1 MPKRPKR
8 KAQVER
14 IPVSWLHSHAY
25 CEYQIYLQH
34 VKGVQP
40 EITLEV
46 QKGID
51 AHASLD
57 EAHKA
62 AAELEL
68 TVSDALTK
76 AQKEEVTLVAREVLV
91 EGKGLIGC
99 IDEVVFMPDRI
110 LVIDDKPGDVAWPS
124 SQIQTF
130 GYCLAFEEQYK
141 PELPVIAVLR
151 NRDTGENI
159 WAQAFAKEQR
169 EDVLEAVDR
178 IQRVLS
184 QETEPVSTR
193 NPNKCRACRFK
204 SSCDNRSE

>member
-1 MPKRPKR
+1 MYN
-8 KAQVER
+8 R

-25 CEYQIYLQH
+25 CEYQLYLQH

-40 EITLEV
+40 EVTPEI
-46 QKGID
+46 QKGVE

-68 TVSDALTK
+68 PIGEALTK
-76 AQKEEVTLVAREVLV
+76 AKVEGVTLSSREVFV
-91 EGKGLIGC
+91 EGEQLIGC
-99 IDEVVFMPDRI
+99 IDEVIFMPDRI
-110 LVIDDKPGDVAWPS
+110 LIIDDKPGDIAWPS

-141 PELPVIAVLR
+141 PELPIIAVLR
-151 NRDTGENI
+151 NRDSGENV
-159 WAQAFAKEQR
+159 WAQTFGKEQR
-169 EDVLEAVDR
+169 ADVVNAVER

-184 QETEPVSTR
+184 QETEAVSTR
-193 NPNKCRACRFK
+193 NPNKCKACRFK

>member
-1 MPKRPKR
+1 MYS
-8 KAQVER
+8 R

-40 EITLEV
+40 EVTPEV
-46 QKGID
+46 QKGVE
-51 AHASLD
+51 AHALLD

-68 TVSDALTK
+68 PIGEALTK
-76 AQKEEVTLVAREVLV
+76 AKVEGVVLSSREVYV
-91 EGKGLIGC
+91 EGEHLVGL

-110 LVIDDKPGDVAWPS
+110 LIVDDKPGDVAWPS

-141 PELPVIAVLR
+141 PELPIIAVLR
-151 NRDTGENI
+151 NRDSGENI
-159 WAQAFAKEQR
+159 WAQAFGKEQR
-169 EDVLEAVDR
+169 EDAVRAIER
-178 IQRVLS
+178 IQNVLS
-184 QETEPVSTR
+184 GEIEAVSTR

-204 SSCDNRSE
+204 GSCDVRLE